1 MQVEVTEKG
10 LERRLKVEVPAEQ
23 VEEEVRSRLQALAR
37 QVRIDGFRPG
47 KVPLKV
53 VERRYGSSVRR
64 EVRDALIQS
73 TFTRALAEHRLR
85 PAGGASFELEGELAP
100 GAALRYTAV
109 FEVYPEFEARL
120 PEGAEVERPQ
130 AAVTEEDVER
140 MIQKLR
146 RQRAEWVA
154 VDREAGEGD
163 RVVIDFR
170 GTVDGQPFPGNEGK
184 DYVVELGGGTVVKG
198 FDRALLGARAGE
210 SRSFDVDFP
219 EDYRVPQLAGKRVHF
234 DVQVKEVREAR
245 LPELDEAFFQAFG
258 VQEGG
263 LEALRREVRASMER
277 ELEQAVRE
285 RVKRAVMDALLAA
298 NPDVELPRSLV
309 SREVEVLKRQLGA
322 GPAPGTEEEAQRRWE
337 GRLEAQARRR
347 VALGL
352 IVAEL
357 VRRLALQADPAQ
369 VRARVEA
376 IAASYEQPEEVIR
389 WYYSD
394 RERLVEVETSLLE
407 DQVVEKALEVARI
420 SERPMSFDELM
431 GAGG

>member
-23 VEEEVRSRLQALAR
+23 VEEEVRSRLQSLAR

-53 VERRYGSSVRR
+53 VERRYGPSVRR

-85 PAGGASFELEGELAP
+85 PAGTASFELEGEPAP
-100 GAALRYTAV
+100 GAALRYTAT

-120 PEGAEVERPQ
+120 PEGAELERPR
-130 AAVTEEDVER
+130 AEVTEEDVDR
-140 MIQKLR
+140 MIEKLR

-154 VDREAGEGD
+154 VDREARPGD
-163 RVVIDFR
+163 RVVIDFV

-184 DYVVELGGGTVVKG
+184 DYAVELGGGAVVKG
-198 FDRALLGARAGE
+198 FDQALLGVRAGE
-210 SRSFDVDFP
+210 EREFDVDFP

-234 DVQVKEVREAR
+234 KVRAKEVREAR
-245 LPELDEAFFQAFG
+245 LPELDEAFLEAFG
-258 VQEGG
+258 VREGG
-263 LEALRREVRASMER
+263 VEALRREVRASMER
-277 ELEQAVRE
+277 ELEQAIRE
-285 RVKRAVMDALLAA
+285 RVKQAVMDALLAA
-298 NPDVELPRSLV
+298 NPEVELPGTLV
-309 SREVEVLKRQLGA
+309 AREVEVLKRQLGA
-322 GPAPGTEEEAQRRWE
+322 GPAPGSEEELQRRWE
-337 GRLEAQARRR
+337 ERLEAQARRR

-357 VRRLALQADPAQ
+357 VRQLALRADPSQ

-376 IAASYEQPEEVIR
+376 VAASYEQPEEVIR

-407 DQVVEKALEVARI
+407 DQVVEKALEVAQVR
-420 SERPMSFDELM
+420 ERPMSFDEVM
-431 GAGG
+431 GG